1 MEDKRLIH
9 RCKHG
14 DREAF
19 CRIYAK
25 YSGLLFK
32 LAVSVVRESH
42 TAEDIVKDVIVSF
55 AEKIG
60 AFHLTGSLKA
70 YLSVCAVN
78 RAKNQ
83 LRHCRNHDC
92 PLESQPDTAGPAAEP
107 DSRIVLNE
115 QMQAIAEAMEQLP
128 VEQRQIIALRHYAQ
142 MKIRRIAQSL
152 ELPENTV
159 KSRYR
164 YGMDKLRHIL
174 NDREVIK

>member
-1 MEDKRLIH
+1 MDDKRLIH
-9 RCKHG
+9 QCKLG
-14 DREAF
+14 NRDAF

-32 LAVSVVRESH
+32 LAVSVVRDTH
-42 TAEDIVKDVIVSF
+42 TAEDIVQDVFVSL

-60 AFHLTGSLKA
+60 DFHLTGSLKA
-70 YLSVCAVN
+70 YLSVCVVN

-83 LRHCRNHDC
+83 LRHCRNQHC
-92 PLESQPDTAGPAAEP
+92 SLEGQADTAGHSVEP
-107 DSRIVLNE
+107 DSRILLNE
-115 QMQAIAEAMEQLP
+115 QLRTMAEAMEQLP
-128 VEQRQIIALRHYAQ
+128 LEQRQIIALRHYAQ
-142 MKIRRIAQSL
+142 MKIRSIAHSL
-152 ELPENTV
+152 ELSENTV